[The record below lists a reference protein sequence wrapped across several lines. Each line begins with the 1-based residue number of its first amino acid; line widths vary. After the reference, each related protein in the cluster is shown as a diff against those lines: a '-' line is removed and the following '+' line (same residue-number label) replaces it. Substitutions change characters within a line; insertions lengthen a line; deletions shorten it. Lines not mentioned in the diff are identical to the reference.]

1 MAISNEPSAAPHI
14 AQRPRLFHGLVF
26 VVFTWVIVGICFIYG
41 VRLWFNSN
49 IHPAFIPVSG
59 AAFCAAIAF
68 TIVLALE
75 YVTGTIKLKF
85 GQTEFEGASGP
96 IILWCLSFFVVSL
109 GLYMMGLADVVKA
122 SYPPDPRS
130 LLDLFKG
137 A

>member
-1 MAISNEPSAAPHI
+1 MAISNEADEAPHI
-14 AQRPRLFHGLVF
+14 AKTPRLFYGLVF

-49 IHPAFIPVSG
+49 IHSAFVPISG

-96 IILWCLSFFVVSL
+96 IILWCLCFFVVSL

-122 SYPPDPRS
+122 SYP
-130 LLDLFKG
+130 
-137 A
+137 